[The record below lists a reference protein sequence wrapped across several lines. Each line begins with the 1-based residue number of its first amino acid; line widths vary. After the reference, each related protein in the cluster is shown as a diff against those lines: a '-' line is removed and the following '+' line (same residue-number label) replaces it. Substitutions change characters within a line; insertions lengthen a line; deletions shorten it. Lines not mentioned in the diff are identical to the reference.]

1 MIIYIFKCYSLNLF
15 HPLLPPLCPQVWTH
29 ELLHSLIIED
39 IKEKTLI
46 ITLASKQDCI
56 LQIKQAINNYKKKTR
71 KLQLVT
77 QEICSDFY
85 TYSSVCVLCFF
96 TEDVSEY
103 GLLKKCLKLLFV
115 AYFEM
120 IYKSCKIREFT
131 LIQCCV

>member
-1 MIIYIFKCYSLNLF
+1 MFMFQGYSLNLF

-29 ELLHSLIIED
+29 ELLHRLIIED

-77 QEICSDFY
+77 QGICSDFIPTLVY
-85 TYSSVCVLCFF
+85 VFYVFSQKMFLNM
-96 TEDVSEY
+96 
-103 GLLKKCLKLLFV
+103 
-115 AYFEM
+115 AY
-120 IYKSCKIREFT
+120 
-131 LIQCCV
+131 